1 MFEPALTTAAVSAAG
16 VSAAGVTAAAVST
29 AAVTAAAAT
38 PLPGSAGEASRAAS
52 RRTAFAYQDGVMLA
66 ASVRALAS
74 LGLLDDPSGAP
85 DLPDTGYL
93 RVAWRCLAST
103 GWIDETPYRTWT
115 AAGRSAM
122 RHRERYVTIGRFLSR
137 FTGNTPDSWSSPWD
151 ASTRAA
157 FAGEIDAHERWRAT
171 ADPDHLVTAHLD
183 GALAVPALLSL
194 RGTGRLHRPDGDI
207 AKLLILLGWLDRS
220 GRWSER
226 GWANLAF
233 VDHFGLVGSYLPML
247 ARLEQLCRGELVV
260 SPGGDEWHCQRE
272 LNVQASAAAH
282 RRYFA
287 DADPVFREIF
297 SRAPRPEF
305 IADVGCGD
313 GSWLAH
319 LYGMFGDAIRYVGI
333 DASPVALD
341 YARGVLKDAGV
352 QDPLLLVGDITDPDA
367 LRAELAGH
375 GLAMADGLHIR
386 SFIDHDRVHR
396 GDFVSEEV
404 PGWASGAYVAPD
416 GRPLSAAEVESDLVA
431 HLRRWTPHVRN
442 HGLVIL
448 EAHCVA
454 PEVARRHL
462 GELHSVAFDAYH
474 GLSHQYPIEH
484 SAFMRCCSLAG
495 LQPVSYQERRYP
507 SARPFV
513 AVSLNRFLPT
523 QPAPPA
529 VTAARYD
536 TWQPEPGTDLTD
548 GEQLHRL
555 LYTNGDLAHP
565 RSWAAGAT
573 GIVVRDTLDAIEAR
587 IERAGRGDV
596 IRVLDYGAGSGLASI
611 ELSKACVA
619 RNVEQRLADRG
630 AGFELHLVDL
640 PTPWFAQGFELL
652 REVAWTRFHALVTHG
667 STFRPLLAVTA
678 GEQVD
683 AVMANMVFHLLSPVA
698 MRHAAGSI
706 GDVLRPGGRLSFS
719 APDLAPTTRYSV
731 LFHDPNRLLR
741 KYWLGALN
749 APDLESL
756 PPVLRAAAIAAG
768 RADREWAQ
776 RRADRRILPTPQTA
790 ESVAAALA
798 PRFSGALERRTFE
811 LLAEESLMTALVPAN
826 QAEYLAELTDDR
838 LRDGV
843 IRYLMRE
850 RVLPE
855 LMGGPAGTALGLNV
869 EWKLGRF
876 LRRA

>member
-1 MFEPALTTAAVSAAG
+1 MAEPAVTTAAVPEANEAG
-16 VSAAGVTAAAVST
+16 
-29 AAVTAAAAT
+29 
-38 PLPGSAGEASRAAS
+38 RAAS
-52 RRTAFAYQDGVMLA
+52 RRTAFVYQDGVMLA
-66 ASVRALAS
+66 ASVRALDS
-74 LGLLDDPSGAP
+74 LGLLDDPGLAH

-93 RVAWRCLAST
+93 RVAWRCLAGT
-103 GWIDETPYRTWT
+103 GWIDETPRRIWT

-122 RHRERYVTIGRFLSR
+122 RHRERYVAIGRFLAR
-137 FTGNTPDSWSSPWD
+137 FTGIAPDSWSAPWD
-151 ASTRAA
+151 AATRAA
-157 FAGEIDAHERWRAT
+157 FASELDAHERWRAG

-194 RGTGRLHRPDGDI
+194 RGTGRLHRPDDDI
-207 AKLLILLGWLDRS
+207 ARLLVLLGWLDGS
-220 GRWSER
+220 GRWTAR
-226 GWANLAF
+226 GQAGIAF

-247 ARLEQLCRGELVV
+247 ARLEKLCRGELVV
-260 SPGGDEWHCQRE
+260 SPGDAEWHCQRE

-297 SRAPRPEF
+297 GRTPRPEF
-305 IADVGCGD
+305 IADAGCGD

-319 LYGMFGDAIRYVGI
+319 LHGMFGDAIRYVGI

-352 QDPLLLVGDITDPDA
+352 RDPVLLVGDITDPDA
-367 LRAELAGH
+367 LRTELGAH
-375 GLAMADGLHIR
+375 GLAMQDGLHIR
-386 SFIDHDRVHR
+386 SFIDHDRTYR
-396 GDFVSEEV
+396 GDCRSDEV
-404 PGWASGAYVAPD
+404 PGWATGAYVAPD

-442 HGLVIL
+442 HGLVVL

-454 PEVARRHL
+454 PQVARRHL
-462 GELHSVAFDAYH
+462 GALHSVAFDAYH

-495 LQPVSYQERRYP
+495 LQPVSYLERRYP
-507 SARPFV
+507 STRPFV
-513 AVSLNRFLPT
+513 AVSLNRFMPT
-523 QPAPPA
+523 RPAPPA
-529 VTAARYD
+529 VRASRHD
-536 TWQPEPGTDLTD
+536 SWQPEPGNDLTD
-548 GEQLHRL
+548 GEHLHRL

-587 IERAGRGDV
+587 IECAGRGDTV
-596 IRVLDYGAGSGLASI
+596 RVLDYGAGSGLASI

-619 RNVEQRLADRG
+619 HNVEQRLADRG
-630 AGFELHLVDL
+630 ASFELHLVDI
-640 PTPWFAQGFELL
+640 PTPWFAQGFALL
-652 REVAWTRFHALVTHG
+652 REVPWTRFHALVTDG
-667 STFRPLLAVTA
+667 RTFRPLLEVTA
-678 GEQVD
+678 GKQVD
-683 AVMANMVFHLLSPVA
+683 AVMANMVFHLLSPAA
-698 MRHAAGSI
+698 MRHAAASI
-706 GDVLRPGGRLSFS
+706 GDVLLPGGLLSFS
-719 APDLAPTTRYSV
+719 APDLAPATRCSV

-741 KYWLGALN
+741 KHWLGALD
-749 APDLESL
+749 APEPESL
-756 PPVLRAAAIAAG
+756 SPVLRAAAIAAG
-768 RADREWAQ
+768 RADREAAQ

-798 PRFSGALERRTFE
+798 PCFEGAIERRTFE

-826 QAEYLAELTDDR
+826 QAEYLAEIADDR

-843 IRYLMRE
+843 IRHLMRE

-855 LMGGPAGTALGLNV
+855 MMGGPAGTALGLNI
-869 EWKLGRF
+869 EWKLGRYT
-876 LRRA
+876 RRA